1 MTQPVN
7 TFILHTSYF
16 MSYTFSLPSSYH
28 FIFNFF
34 PFLICF
40 PQKRLNF
47 VGCKKLRRQKM
58 ESQNV
63 KDTVKQIFTEYL
75 NANGHRKTPERYAI
89 LDTIYSIEGHFD
101 IDTLYSLMADQENFR
116 VSRATLYNTI
126 ILLINARLVI
136 KHQFGNSSQYEKSYN
151 RDTHHHQI
159 CTQCGKV
166 TEFQNEE
173 LQHAIG
179 NTKLSRFSLSHYSLY
194 LYGLCSKC
202 DRANKRKKKSN
213 NHKKEK

>member
-1 MTQPVN
+1 
-7 TFILHTSYF
+7 
-16 MSYTFSLPSSYH
+16 
-28 FIFNFF
+28 
-34 PFLICF
+34 
-40 PQKRLNF
+40 
-47 VGCKKLRRQKM
+47 M

-89 LDTIYSIEGHFD
+89 LDTIYSIDGHFD

-159 CTQCGKV
+159 CTQCG
-166 TEFQNEE
+166 NC
-173 LQHAIG
+173 L
-179 NTKLSRFSLSHYSLY
+179 LY
-194 LYGLCSKC
+194 TS
-202 DRANKRKKKSN
+202 DAAD
-213 NHKKEK
+213 E